1 MMKARNFALVLG
13 AALVLF
19 SGGLTSAA
27 FVKSVHCSGAGA
39 CQVTGV
45 SVGGVLWSQTDDPS
59 GSAFTDQQFEA
70 VYAAYSA
77 EGADDFDV
85 TDAVG
90 WDLTTLATPGLQTSG
105 GSPFFVNHF
114 FYADAAGLPGAVLPG
129 CDFPANT
136 NFTHDLGNITVNVEG
151 CNVEQGV
158 NWFSQQVRQDFQP
171 FGQHFWATRL
181 NFLNNPGA
189 FRNPGNGFGSG
200 CIDWAPANTACGMIG
215 SDFQHEG
222 SGKPRA
228 TAAPG
233 PVPAVGPFG
242 IALMVLGLGAGSAYV
257 MRRRSA

>member
-19 SGGLTSAA
+19 AGGLTSAA
-27 FVKSVHCSGAGA
+27 FVKSVHCEGVGV
-39 CQVTGV
+39 CQNQGV
-45 SVGGVLWSQTDDPS
+45 SGGGVLYSQTDDPS
-59 GSAFTDQQFEA
+59 GSAFTDQEFEA

-77 EGADDFDV
+77 EGADDFVV
-85 TDAVG
+85 TGTQG
-90 WDLTTLATPGLQTSG
+90 WDLTTLATPGIQTAG
-105 GSPFFVNHF
+105 GTPFFVNHY
-114 FYADAAGLPGAVLPG
+114 FYADAAGLPGAVIDG

-136 NFTHDLGNITVNVEG
+136 NFTHDLGNITVNVED
-151 CNVEQGV
+151 CNVEPGAA
-158 NWFSQQVRQDFQP
+158 WFSQQVRQDFQP

-181 NFLNNPGA
+181 NAANNPGA

-200 CIDWAPANTACGMIG
+200 CIDWAPANSACGMIG
-215 SDFQHEG
+215 QDYQFELSG
-222 SGKPRA
+222 SERA